1 VLTKRF
7 IPVNAATLRGALRT
21 VSGNFRPFARPPGVT
36 MKCFPVTK
44 RCIHRL
50 RIVH

>member
-21 VSGNFRPFARPPGVT
+21 MSSNFRAFARPPGVT
-36 MKCFPVTK
+36 MK
-44 RCIHRL
+44 
-50 RIVH
+50 